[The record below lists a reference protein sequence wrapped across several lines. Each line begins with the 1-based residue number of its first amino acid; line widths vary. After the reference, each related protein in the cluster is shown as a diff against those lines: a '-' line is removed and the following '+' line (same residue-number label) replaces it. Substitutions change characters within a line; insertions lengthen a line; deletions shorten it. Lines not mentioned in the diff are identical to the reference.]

1 MPVDHDRDEV
11 DPTGIRDLLAGLPDP
26 GPMPEHLVRRIEARL
41 EVEQAARHQSSPHS
55 LGRQADRV
63 VDLATERSRR
73 RPGRTL
79 AWVGAAAAGLVV
91 TAAVVPQLVDGMGSG
106 DAGTAAYYPTR
117 DEADTMSDAGAMA
130 DVDSEAGDDAGG
142 GDEDRAEPDEPQS
155 LSSTGQD
162 LEAEGDSA
170 DTAAE
175 DEAAED
181 GAAEDGAG
189 EPASPALPLLPL
201 DGELVL
207 LPELGLLDQED
218 LTELLLRAVDEQDA
232 TPTPAP
238 VLSGLLTE
246 GEATSCWRDLASS
259 HSFDR
264 YAAAR
269 AQVVLPDGQRQGD
282 PVVALL
288 GLDPDGSAR
297 SWVMPE
303 DCIVDP
309 DVQPILEGDPRP

>member
-117 DEADTMSDAGAMA
+117 GEADTMSDAGAMA
-130 DVDSEAGDDAGG
+130 DVDSEAADDAGG
-142 GDEDRAEPDEPQS
+142 GDEDGPELDEPQS

-170 DTAAE
+170 DE
-175 DEAAED
+175 EAAD
-181 GAAEDGAG
+181 TAG
-189 EPASPALPLLPL
+189 DPTSPALPLVPL
-201 DGELVL
+201 DGELVV
-207 LPELGLLDQED
+207 LPELGLLDRDD
-218 LTELLLRAVDEQDA
+218 LTELLLRAMDEQDA
-232 TPTPAP
+232 APTPAP

-246 GEATSCWRDLASS
+246 GEATSCWRDLAGT

-288 GLDPDGSAR
+288 GLDADGSAR

-309 DVQPILEGDPRP
+309 DVKPILEGDPRP

>member
-117 DEADTMSDAGAMA
+117 GEADTMSDAGAMA
-130 DVDSEAGDDAGG
+130 DVDSEAADDAGG
-142 GDEDRAEPDEPQS
+142 GDEDGPELDEPQS

-170 DTAAE
+170 DE
-175 DEAAED
+175 EAAD
-181 GAAEDGAG
+181 TAG
-189 EPASPALPLLPL
+189 GPTSPALPLVPL
-201 DGELVL
+201 DGELVV
-207 LPELGLLDQED
+207 LPELGLLDRDD
-218 LTELLLRAVDEQDA
+218 LTELLLRAMDEQDA

-238 VLSGLLTE
+238 VPSGLLTE
-246 GEATSCWRDLASS
+246 GEATSCWRDLAGT

-288 GLDPDGSAR
+288 GLDADGSAR

-309 DVQPILEGDPRP
+309 DLQPILEGDPHP

>member
-117 DEADTMSDAGAMA
+117 GEADTMSDAGAMA
-130 DVDSEAGDDAGG
+130 DVDSEAADDAGG
-142 GDEDRAEPDEPQS
+142 GDEDGPELDEPQS

-170 DTAAE
+170 DE
-175 DEAAED
+175 EAAD
-181 GAAEDGAG
+181 TAG
-189 EPASPALPLLPL
+189 GPTSPALPLVPL
-201 DGELVL
+201 DGELVV
-207 LPELGLLDQED
+207 LPELGLLDRDD
-218 LTELLLRAVDEQDA
+218 LTELLLRAMDEQDA
-232 TPTPAP
+232 APTPAP

-246 GEATSCWRDLASS
+246 GEATSCWRDLAGT

-288 GLDPDGSAR
+288 GLDADGSAR

-309 DVQPILEGDPRP
+309 DVKPILEGDPRP

>member
-41 EVEQAARHQSSPHS
+41 EVEQAARHQSPPHS

-117 DEADTMSDAGAMA
+117 GEADTMSDAGAMA
-130 DVDSEAGDDAGG
+130 DVDSEAADDAGG
-142 GDEDRAEPDEPQS
+142 GDEDGGDEDGGELDEPQS

-170 DTAAE
+170 DE
-175 DEAAED
+175 EAAD
-181 GAAEDGAG
+181 TAG
-189 EPASPALPLLPL
+189 DPTSPALPLVPL
-201 DGELVL
+201 DGELVV
-207 LPELGLLDQED
+207 LPELGLLDRDD
-218 LTELLLRAVDEQDA
+218 LTELLLRAMDEQDA

-238 VLSGLLTE
+238 VPSGLLTE
-246 GEATSCWRDLASS
+246 GEATSCWRDLAGT

-288 GLDPDGSAR
+288 GLDADGSAR

-309 DVQPILEGDPRP
+309 DVKPILEGDPRP

>member
-117 DEADTMSDAGAMA
+117 GEADTMSDAGAMA
-130 DVDSEAGDDAGG
+130 DVDSEAADDAGE
-142 GDEDRAEPDEPQS
+142 GDEGGAELDEPQS

-162 LEAEGDSA
+162 REAEGERADEEAA
-170 DTAAE
+170 DTA
-175 DEAAED
+175 
-181 GAAEDGAG
+181 GGS
-189 EPASPALPLLPL
+189 ASPALPLVPL
-201 DGELVL
+201 DGELVV
-207 LPELGLLDQED
+207 LPELGLLDQDD
-218 LTELLLRAVDEQDA
+218 LTELLLRAMDEQDA

-246 GEATSCWRDLASS
+246 GEATSCWRDLAGT

-288 GLDPDGSAR
+288 GLDADGSAR

-309 DVQPILEGDPRP
+309 DLKPILEGDPRP

>member
-117 DEADTMSDAGAMA
+117 GEADTMSDAGAMA
-130 DVDSEAGDDAGG
+130 DVDSEAADDAGG
-142 GDEDRAEPDEPQS
+142 GDEDGGELDEPQS

-170 DTAAE
+170 DE
-175 DEAAED
+175 EAAD
-181 GAAEDGAG
+181 TAG
-189 EPASPALPLLPL
+189 GPTSPALPLVPL
-201 DGELVL
+201 DGELVV
-207 LPELGLLDQED
+207 LPELGLLDRDD
-218 LTELLLRAVDEQDA
+218 LTELLLRAMDEQDA

-238 VLSGLLTE
+238 VPSGLLTE
-246 GEATSCWRDLASS
+246 GEATSCWRDLAGT

-288 GLDPDGSAR
+288 GLDADGSAR

-309 DVQPILEGDPRP
+309 DVKPILEGDPRP

>member
-117 DEADTMSDAGAMA
+117 GEADTMSDAGAMA
-130 DVDSEAGDDAGG
+130 DVDSEAADDAGG
-142 GDEDRAEPDEPQS
+142 GDEDGGDEDGGELDEPQS

-170 DTAAE
+170 DE
-175 DEAAED
+175 EAAD
-181 GAAEDGAG
+181 TAG
-189 EPASPALPLLPL
+189 DPTSPALPLVPL
-201 DGELVL
+201 DGELVV
-207 LPELGLLDQED
+207 LPELGLLDRDD
-218 LTELLLRAVDEQDA
+218 LTELLLRAMDEQDA

-238 VLSGLLTE
+238 VPSGLLTE
-246 GEATSCWRDLASS
+246 GEATSCWRDLAGT

-288 GLDPDGSAR
+288 GLDADGSAR

-309 DVQPILEGDPRP
+309 DVKPILEGDPRP

>member
-41 EVEQAARHQSSPHS
+41 EVEQAARHQSPPHS

-117 DEADTMSDAGAMA
+117 GEADTMSDAGAMA
-130 DVDSEAGDDAGG
+130 DVDSEAADDAGG
-142 GDEDRAEPDEPQS
+142 GDEDGPELDEPQS

-170 DTAAE
+170 DE
-175 DEAAED
+175 EAAD
-181 GAAEDGAG
+181 TAG
-189 EPASPALPLLPL
+189 DPTSPALPLVPL
-201 DGELVL
+201 DGELVV
-207 LPELGLLDQED
+207 LPELGLLDRDD
-218 LTELLLRAVDEQDA
+218 LTELLLRAMDEQDA
-232 TPTPAP
+232 APTPAP

-246 GEATSCWRDLASS
+246 GEATSCWRDLAGT

-288 GLDPDGSAR
+288 GLDADGSAR

-309 DVQPILEGDPRP
+309 DVKPILEGDPRP

>member
-41 EVEQAARHQSSPHS
+41 EVEQAARHQSPPHS

-117 DEADTMSDAGAMA
+117 GEADTMSDAGAMA
-130 DVDSEAGDDAGG
+130 DVDSEAADDAGG
-142 GDEDRAEPDEPQS
+142 GDEDGPELDEPQS

-170 DTAAE
+170 DE
-175 DEAAED
+175 EAAD
-181 GAAEDGAG
+181 TAG
-189 EPASPALPLLPL
+189 DPTSPALPLVPL
-201 DGELVL
+201 DGELVV
-207 LPELGLLDQED
+207 LPELGLLDRDD
-218 LTELLLRAVDEQDA
+218 LTELLLRAMDEQDA

-238 VLSGLLTE
+238 VPSGLLTE
-246 GEATSCWRDLASS
+246 GEATSCWRDLAGT

-288 GLDPDGSAR
+288 GLDADGSAR

-309 DVQPILEGDPRP
+309 DVKPILEGDPRP